1 MQPSFANLEN
11 LISYE
16 KCPCVPHGLGNTGP
30 FYTFTMKTIM
40 FPSIFLE
47 NLLVSYIPAPTYV
60 RHVLASTCRCDPSIL
75 VLVPLL
81 SCFSHVWLFA
91 TPWTVT
97 HQAPLSIEFSR
108 QEYWN
113 GFQYSLLQGLFPTQ
127 GSNRVLLH
135 CRQILYCLS
144 HQGRPVSG
152 KSNVLGML
160 FHPHNNWSDSVIGN
174 QWQ

>member
-1 MQPSFANLEN
+1 MQPSFAILEN

-108 QEYWN
+108 QEYWS
-113 GFQYSLLQGLFPTQ
+113 GLPCPSLGVLPDPGMKPRSLSSPALAGRVFCFCFWPTEPP
-127 GSNRVLLH
+127 RKPIKP
-135 CRQILYCLS
+135 R
-144 HQGRPVSG
+144 
-152 KSNVLGML
+152 
-160 FHPHNNWSDSVIGN
+160 NNEVK
-174 QWQ
+174 